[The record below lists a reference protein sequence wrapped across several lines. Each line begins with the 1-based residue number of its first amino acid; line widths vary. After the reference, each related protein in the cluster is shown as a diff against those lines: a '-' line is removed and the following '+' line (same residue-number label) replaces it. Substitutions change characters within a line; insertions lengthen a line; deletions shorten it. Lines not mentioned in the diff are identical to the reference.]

1 MITVTP
7 KLGVGFIL
15 EGSLPLQRG
24 RDGGFL
30 VMNEGKSEN
39 VQSEDKE

>member
-1 MITVTP
+1 VIIFAP

-39 VQSEDKE
+39 AQSEDKE